1 MGSSSASAPTNQ
13 NNSANSNSTA
23 TAMTG
28 VTASTTAGSG
38 AAAIVPPVS
47 GSSVVPPK
55 TMPSQKSATG
65 AAATAA
71 NRHSAIMTPI
81 AVPAS
86 SDAERRELRPT
97 ALSIVSDAWRAGAT
111 PADFVS
117 AVRARLPTRSAT
129 AGMAQFGTSVIID
142 DSGISR
148 SASAGAG
155 GSGIGGGSQTP
166 SSRSRS
172 GLGPSPAMNGTRPG
186 SNQVTGTTAAG
197 TETVNGSMLNNS
209 QAAAPNGDAATEDV
223 LMSEDVWLLPPASE
237 GAILDALFSKI
248 VNSEAASTRLLDY
261 LSYTLVTG
269 IVSQRAMIATCL
281 QWIETTPSIS
291 EQVLQAFTKLI
302 TRILPHYRFTNL
314 AHPQINTEIQ
324 QFLAIFIVVVKCTAN
339 NPLLAPSLVTVLVQE
354 RVVALVRACARRVP
368 SVWMRLHNALDQL
381 DVAPPSANS
390 TVAAALPVQS
400 ALSVAPYL
408 KPLVARLKQG
418 LAFGITTFE
427 SIAASIGSI
436 AIPTAQDPSISKSLQ
451 STFTLTIQFFGNEVA
466 SALGD
471 LLSKQE
477 GNYGDFQAL
486 VDLERAASK
495 RAGLIGGG
503 GVGSYSHGHHHHSS
517 SSSSSSSS
525 ASSSSK
531 HVFRNNVQACEA
543 IVRFVSERFSA
554 PGAMENW
561 SALWGGRDRLKR
573 TIVNALPQV
582 KNEIT
587 SETGALVVAMAIV
600 CCAAMCLGPSLRIR
614 DPNDG
619 VEPRSPAEMLTLQ
632 QHNEQVEDTIGEL
645 TSFAVFILEE
655 AAVAEEVPLW
665 RSFGLWLLLLMSR
678 AGSMLRACG
687 CDHVRA
693 ARVLHAWG
701 GVPTGTPGSHASHG
715 SSSNAHKH
723 STAAAAAA
731 GGPGGTGG
739 SGHHGHSHQPSSS
752 SAAAALSEGVSMF
765 ATSASL
771 AIIDVSDVSGS
782 NETIQA
788 LCDDLVQ

>member
-1 MGSSSASAPTNQ
+1 
-13 NNSANSNSTA
+13 
-23 TAMTG
+23 
-28 VTASTTAGSG
+28 
-38 AAAIVPPVS
+38 
-47 GSSVVPPK
+47 
-55 TMPSQKSATG
+55 
-65 AAATAA
+65 
-71 NRHSAIMTPI
+71 MTPI

-86 SDAERRELRPT
+86 SDVERRGLRPT

-129 AGMAQFGTSVIID
+129 AGMGQFGTSVIID

-148 SASAGAG
+148 SASAGG
-155 GSGIGGGSQTP
+155 VGSGSGGGAQTP
-166 SSRSRS
+166 SSRLRP
-172 GLGPSPAMNGTRPG
+172 GLGPSPTMNGTQAMNGTRPVN
-186 SNQVTGTTAAG
+186 NQVAGIAAAG
-197 TETVNGSMLNNS
+197 TGTVNGPMMNNS

-291 EQVLQAFTKLI
+291 EQVLQAFTKLV

-324 QFLAIFIVVVKCTAN
+324 QFLTIFIVVVKCTAN

-390 TVAAALPVQS
+390 TVASALPVQS

-418 LAFGITTFE
+418 LAVGITTFE

-451 STFTLTIQFFGNEVA
+451 STFTLTVQFFGNDVA

-471 LLSKQE
+471 LLRKQE
-477 GNYGDFQAL
+477 GPYGDFQAL

-495 RAGLIGGG
+495 RAAGLIGGG
-503 GVGSYSHGHHHHSS
+503 GGGSYSHGHHHHSS

-554 PGAMENW
+554 PGAMEKW

-632 QHNEQVEDTIGEL
+632 QHNEQVEDTVGEL

-723 STAAAAAA
+723 STAAVAAAS

>member
-1 MGSSSASAPTNQ
+1 
-13 NNSANSNSTA
+13 
-23 TAMTG
+23 
-28 VTASTTAGSG
+28 
-38 AAAIVPPVS
+38 
-47 GSSVVPPK
+47 
-55 TMPSQKSATG
+55 
-65 AAATAA
+65 
-71 NRHSAIMTPI
+71 MTPI

-86 SDAERRELRPT
+86 SDAERRALRPT

-129 AGMAQFGTSVIID
+129 ARMGQFGTSVIID

-148 SASAGAG
+148 SASASANGGDSG
-155 GSGIGGGSQTP
+155 GSGQTP
-166 SSRSRS
+166 SSRSRP
-172 GLGPSPAMNGTRPG
+172 GLGPSPAMNGTQSG
-186 SNQVTGTTAAG
+186 INQVTGTAATG
-197 TETVNGSMLNNS
+197 TGTVNGSMLNSN
-209 QAAAPNGDAATEDV
+209 QATTPNDTEDA

-381 DVAPPSANS
+381 DVAPPSTNS
-390 TVAAALPVQS
+390 TVAALPLQS
-400 ALSVAPYL
+400 AMSVAPYL
-408 KPLVARLKQG
+408 KPLVERLRQG

-436 AIPTAQDPSISKSLQ
+436 TIPNAQDPSISKPLQ
-451 STFTLTIQFFGNEVA
+451 SIFNLTTQFFGNEVA
-466 SALGD
+466 SALGE
-471 LLSKQE
+471 LLSKKE
-477 GNYGDFQAL
+477 GEYGDFQAL
-486 VDLERAASK
+486 VELERWASK
-495 RAGLIGGG
+495 RAAGSIGGG
-503 GVGSYSHGHHHHSS
+503 GSYSHGHHHHSS
-517 SSSSSSSS
+517 SSGSSSSG
-525 ASSSSK
+525 SSSSK

-554 PGAMENW
+554 RGAMENW
-561 SALWGGRDRLKR
+561 STLWGGRDRLKR

-587 SETGALVVAMAIV
+587 SETGALVVSMAIV
-600 CCAAMCLGPSLRIR
+600 CCAAMCLGPSLRMR

-619 VEPRSPAEMLTLQ
+619 VEPRNPAEMLTLQ

-701 GVPTGTPGSHASHG
+701 GVPTGTPGSHASH
-715 SSSNAHKH
+715 SSNAHKH
-723 STAAAAAA
+723 ATAAAAA
-731 GGPGGTGG
+731 GGGPGG
-739 SGHHGHSHQPSSS
+739 SHHGHSHQPSSS